1 MEVANSQR
9 SVPCGLI
16 DPEGFENAHRA
27 IHDANAT
34 LKVLR
39 KLEGMNAEF
48 RSAS

>member
-9 SVPCGLI
+9 SVGLI